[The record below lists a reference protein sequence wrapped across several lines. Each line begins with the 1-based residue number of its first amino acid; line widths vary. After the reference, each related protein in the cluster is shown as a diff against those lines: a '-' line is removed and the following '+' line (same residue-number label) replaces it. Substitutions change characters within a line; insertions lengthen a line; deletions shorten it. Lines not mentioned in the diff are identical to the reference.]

1 MTPEAI
7 KESAKVS
14 FSLSFLLQLVGVL
27 MAGVL
32 AAPVSAQ
39 AVGVGVYT
47 DAAGS
52 QPVAEVAMAKAAGPF
67 SVNALLTFDG
77 LGPPLLQPQLGLAL
91 TPYLNIDVGASSSYQ
106 SINGS
111 YEPWEPHFAATGT
124 VQLVGPF
131 RLVGTLAWQPW
142 AEWARSSVLKIELS
156 P

>member
-1 MTPEAI
+1 MTPGAI

-14 FSLSFLLQLVGVL
+14 FSLSFLLQLVGGL

-77 LGPPLLQPQLGLAL
+77 LGPPMLQPQLGLAL
-91 TPYLNIDVGASSSYQ
+91 TPYLNLDVGASSSYQ

>member
-1 MTPEAI
+1 MARGGG
-7 KESAKVS
+7 
-14 FSLSFLLQLVGVL
+14 FLL
-27 MAGVL
+27 AAIIL

-52 QPVAEVAMAKAAGPF
+52 QLVAEVAAARAAGPF
-67 SVNALLTFDG
+67 SANLLLTFDG

-111 YEPWEPHFAATGT
+111 YEPWEPHFAATGAAH
-124 VQLVGPF
+124 LVGSF
-131 RLVGTLAWQPW
+131 RMVGTLAWQPW
-142 AEWARSSVLKIELS
+142 AEWERSSVFKIEV
-156 P
+156 PI